1 MARIGRREFVA
12 GGAAL
17 GALALGSPA
26 RAVFDDPIAGTS
38 QIGVVGP
45 FTGESIRLGE
55 QIGNGVRAAI
65 EDANRLRSSMDRI
78 FAMRT
83 YDDQN
88 TLASGLVNAQFAS
101 DDANVV
107 CVIGHLSG
115 HITDS
120 ALQTYVNG
128 RLPIIVPA
136 STYDRVTAHGFA
148 GVIRLATKDSTEGNL
163 AGAVVLSRVKP
174 KSSVVLYQDAD
185 YGIDV
190 AAGYHDRML
199 KEKIDSKAIRYA
211 WDAKDLAPVVK
222 ATLDAKP
229 EVVYLAGLA
238 RDMGPMLAALHA
250 AGYTGA
256 MYASQGF
263 FEATTTDKFKADAEG
278 LIVSTSM
285 PPLQL
290 APTVLRI
297 KTDFERRYGGFT
309 PLSAFAYASAQIAIS
324 AVRRGGANDRHS
336 VARALSYS
344 TPYDTVVGTLTFGSN
359 GDPLDPNVYF
369 YTVKDGK
376 WSYVQ
381 AAHRSNFVLK

>member
-1 MARIGRREFVA
+1 MARVTRREFVA

-17 GALALGSPA
+17 GALALATPA
-26 RAVFDDPIAGTS
+26 RAVFDDPLTGTAQIAV
-38 QIGVVGP
+38 IGP
-45 FTGESIRLGE
+45 FTGEAIRLGE

-65 EDANRLRSSMDRI
+65 DDANRIRGAMDRV

-88 TLASGLVNAQFAS
+88 SLASGLVNAQFCA
-101 DDANVV
+101 DDATLV
-107 CVIGHLSG
+107 CAIGHLSG
-115 HITDS
+115 RITDS

-128 RLPIIVPA
+128 RLPLIVPA
-136 STYDRVTAHGFA
+136 STYDRITAHGYA
-148 GVIRLATKDSTEGNL
+148 GVLRLATKDSTEGNL
-163 AGAVVLSRVKP
+163 AGAVALARVKP

-199 KEKIDSKAIRYA
+199 KEKIASQAIRFV
-211 WDAKDLAPVVK
+211 WDTPDFAAIAR
-222 ATLDAKP
+222 ATLETKP
-229 EVVYLAGLA
+229 DVVYLAGLTK
-238 RDMGPMLAALHA
+238 DMGPILHQLRV
-250 AGYTGA
+250 AGYSGA
-256 MYASQGF
+256 IYASQGF
-263 FEATTTDKFKADAEG
+263 FDASTIDKFKADAEG

-290 APTVLRI
+290 APTVFRL
-297 KTDFERRYGGFT
+297 KGDFERRYGAFT
-309 PLSAFAYASAQIAIS
+309 PLSAFAYAAAQIAIS
-324 AVRRGGANDRHS
+324 AVRRGGANDRLAVS
-336 VARALSYS
+336 RALAFA
-344 TPYDTVVGTLTFGSN
+344 TPFDTAVGTLTFGSN

-376 WSYVQ
+376 WAYVQ

>member
-1 MARIGRREFVA
+1 MASIGRREFVA

-17 GALALGSPA
+17 GALALASPA
-26 RAVFDDPIAGTS
+26 RAVFDDPISGVA
-38 QIGVVGP
+38 QIALVAP
-45 FTGESIRLGE
+45 FTGDAIRLGE
-55 QIGNGVRAAI
+55 QIGNGVRAAV
-65 EDANRLRSSMDRI
+65 EDANRVRGNLDRI
-78 FAMRT
+78 FAIKT
-83 YDDQN
+83 FDDQN
-88 TLASGLVNAQFAS
+88 TLASGLVNSQFVV
-101 DDANVV
+101 DDATIV
-107 CVIGHLSG
+107 CAIGHLRG
-115 HITDS
+115 HITDA

-128 RLPIIVPA
+128 RLPLIVPA
-136 STYDRVTAHGFA
+136 STMDRITAHGYG
-148 GVIRLATKDSTEGNL
+148 GVLRLATKDSTEGNL
-163 AGAVVLSRVKP
+163 AGAVVLARVKP

-211 WDAKDLAPVVK
+211 WDVKDTAPIVK
-222 ATLDAKP
+222 AALDAKP
-229 EVVYLAGLA
+229 DVIYLAGLA
-238 RDMGPMLAALHA
+238 KDMGSTLHA
-250 AGYTGA
+250 LRASAYTGPI
-256 MYASQGF
+256 YASQGF
-263 FEATTTDKFKADAEG
+263 FEGTTTDKFKADAEG
-278 LIVSTSM
+278 IIVSTSM

-324 AVRRGGANDRHS
+324 AVKRGGVADRHAVS
-336 VARALSYS
+336 RALSFS

-376 WSYVQ
+376 WAYLQ
-381 AAHRSNFVLK
+381 AAHRSSFVLK